1 MGRSLTLE
9 VLLDVFE
16 KYNLA
21 IWPMQVVGYVLGL
34 TALYLVIRK
43 KGFHELWVGLILS
56 FLWVWTG
63 IVFFILYFGPVYLP
77 ACIFGGFF
85 VVQALFFLIHPFAPR
100 PPHGDKG
107 RANKVIGMCFVVYAM
122 IGYPLA
128 SILLGHIYPWAP
140 VFGLTPCPLV
150 VFTFGLFLLSDRKLP
165 WWMLPVPVLWA
176 IGGIVPVSLGVLE
189 DIGLMVAG
197 VLGTSLI
204 IYRDR
209 DTSDLK
215 SLSPT

>member
-1 MGRSLTLE
+1 
-9 VLLDVFE
+9 
-16 KYNLA
+16 
-21 IWPMQVVGYVLGL
+21 
-34 TALYLVIRK
+34 
-43 KGFHELWVGLILS
+43 
-56 FLWVWTG
+56 
-63 IVFFILYFGPVYLP
+63 
-77 ACIFGGFF
+77 
-85 VVQALFFLIHPFAPR
+85 
-100 PPHGDKG
+100 
-107 RANKVIGMCFVVYAM
+107 
-122 IGYPLA
+122 
-128 SILLGHIYPWAP
+128 
-140 VFGLTPCPLV
+140 V

-215 SLSPT
+215 ALSPT